1 MQLEGASHLTSES
14 VSNGNEHES
23 PEAED
28 DEMAELVEIHIT
40 PEDESTCTYT
50 LRCC

>member
-14 VSNGNEHES
+14 ASNGNAHES

-28 DEMAELVEIHIT
+28 DEMSELVEIHVT
-40 PEDESTCTYT
+40 PEDESTCSTT
-50 LRCC
+50 LRCR